1 MHHHNFKIG
10 LVVLLFLG
18 LSSFYVVHYGFYPI
32 AIMNGEIVLARDY
45 YQIVNSGYVFYTSA
59 LATYQ
64 KVKLSV
70 PDANKLYQDITKAS
84 FDKLIEQKLIDK
96 EFLLRN
102 GISGKAL
109 VDKTLLSIKNDNL
122 KEPVAKLYGLTL
134 PEFKKII
141 LEPQAKR
148 ELLIEDFKVRQENFN
163 DWLNNAKNNVRL
175 RVLIPGLQK

>member
-10 LVVLLFLG
+10 LVVLLLFG
-18 LSSFYVVHYGFYPI
+18 LSSFYIVHYGFYPI
-32 AIMNGEIVLARDY
+32 ALINGEIVLARDY

-70 PDANKLYQDITKAS
+70 PDANKLYQDIVKAS
-84 FDKLIEQKLIDK
+84 FDKLIEQKLIDQ
-96 EFLLRN
+96 EFSLRK
-102 GISGKAL
+102 GALVKDL
-109 VDKTLLSIKNDNL
+109 VDKTLSSIKNGNL
-122 KEPVAKLYGLTL
+122 KEPVAKLYGLTM

-148 ELLIEDFKVRQENFN
+148 ELLIEDFKAHQENFN
-163 DWLNNAKNNVRL
+163 DWLSSAKANVNL
-175 RVLIPGLQK
+175 RILMPGLR